1 MGVLLTVSILPRMPL
16 FSRAEARK
24 PQAPQVP
31 LLCNEVLHVPFWL
44 ELGSRVCGKVKFH
57 SDQELGLAS
66 AEPKRKLCVRM
77 AEFSSL
83 RLFSSA

>member
-1 MGVLLTVSILPRMPL
+1 MPL

-31 LLCNEVLHVPFWL
+31 LLCNEVLPVPFWL
-44 ELGSRVCGKVKFH
+44 ELGSRVCGKVKLKFH

-77 AEFSSL
+77 AEFSRL
-83 RLFSSA
+83 RLVVQQCLMIRSSFA